1 MNEKTYK
8 ILGACFTVANTLGH
22 GFLEN
27 VYQEALAIEFNATG
41 IPYEKE
47 KSIDIHYKDQK
58 LKCSYIADFICYDSI
73 IVELKAIQSIAN
85 TEKAQVINYLNA
97 CKFKVGLLINFGSP
111 KIQYERIVL
120 NL

>member
-47 KSIDIHYKDQK
+47 KSIDIFYKDQK

-73 IVELKAIQSIAN
+73 IVELKALQLIGGKERGQL
-85 TEKAQVINYLNA
+85 INYLKATNLSI
-97 CKFKVGLLINFGSP
+97 GLVVNFGCP
-111 KIQYERIVL
+111 KIQYHRIVL
-120 NL
+120 

>member
-1 MNEKTYK
+1 MNDKTYK

-47 KSIDIHYKDQK
+47 KSIDIYYNKEK
-58 LKCSYIADFICYDSI
+58 LKCTYIADFICYGSI
-73 IVELKAIQSIAN
+73 IVELKALKLIGGK
-85 TEKAQVINYLNA
+85 ERAQLMNYLKATNLSI
-97 CKFKVGLLINFGSP
+97 GLLINFGCP
-111 KIQYERIVL
+111 KIHYHRIVL
-120 NL
+120 